1 MGVVSI
7 VKSETSDGHPE
18 GKRSHKLSPEA
29 VKAIL
34 DLTVA
39 GFGNRAI
46 QTYIRDKFGVT
57 IHANLIGYYRKKH
70 AEELRRRYRDEVI
83 DARIA
88 CPELATLAGR
98 IGLVDTLIKKEMA
111 KGEKCSANV
120 VVSAVHAAGTMM
132 FRAEQLAM
140 GERKATQK
148 SREEDSREVLLQ
160 ELERRS
166 HVANM
171 K

>member
-1 MGVVSI
+1 MGVVGF
-7 VKSETSDGHPE
+7 VRNDTSVGDLQ
-18 GKRSHKLSPEA
+18 GKRSHKLVPEA

-34 DLTVA
+34 NLTVA
-39 GFGNRAI
+39 GFCNAAI
-46 QTYIRDKFGVT
+46 QSYLRDKFGVS
-57 IHANLIGYYRKKH
+57 IHQNMLAYYRKKH
-70 AEELRRRYRDEVI
+70 AEELRRRYQDEVI

-98 IGLVDTLIKKEMA
+98 IGLVDNLIKKEMA
-111 KGEKCSANV
+111 KGENCSTTV

-140 GERKATQK
+140 GERKATRK
-148 SREEDSREVLLQ
+148 AREEDAREALLQ